1 MRSIIRAATA
11 TKATAE
17 GMTASDGTAGI
28 LEETAQQS
36 PQLKCDEVEALM
48 DYLGAK
54 MEQLQDSEEK

>member
-1 MRSIIRAATA
+1 M
-11 TKATAE
+11 K
-17 GMTASDGTAGI
+17 ASDGTAGI
-28 LEETAQQS
+28 LEETEQQS